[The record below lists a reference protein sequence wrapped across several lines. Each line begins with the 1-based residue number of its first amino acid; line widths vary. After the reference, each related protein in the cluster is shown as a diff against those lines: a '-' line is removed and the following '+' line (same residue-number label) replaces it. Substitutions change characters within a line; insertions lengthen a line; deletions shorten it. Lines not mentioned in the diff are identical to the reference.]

1 MRQRV
6 GLVFAR
12 FWAPERTRLNCP
24 DRLRRPTL
32 SKRFVAFYWTRPV
45 FWAGFRHGFAGIAD
59 AYEKSATIRY
69 QIARLA
75 KYNTEQGGKIF
86 DEFAFMEISSHTAS
100 KEFAD
105 EFNTTVVAAAHRH
118 SAQILFVNFKET
130 DGWRAHQFLDPI
142 LADEE
147 LCMPVPPDPVEVCGE
162 LFDPARHFAMWRARS
177 ESEGAKRRELALQ
190 ELAVAYEHY
199 RHSRGKWDLIRDHLN
214 ERKLLSFG
222 GRAWSSANA
231 EKVFNR
237 FIRDARTL
245 PEDQFFNPNDHF
257 ISS

>member
-6 GLVFAR
+6 GLVFAW
-12 FWAPERTRLNCP
+12 FWALKRSRLNCP

-45 FWAGFRHGFAGIAD
+45 FWAGFRHGFKSITD

-69 QIARLA
+69 QVARLE
-75 KYNTEQGGKIF
+75 KYKSDVSGQIF
-86 DEFAFMEISSHTAS
+86 DRFAFMEISSHTAS

-105 EFNTTVVAAAHRH
+105 EFKTTVVAAAHRH

-130 DGWRAHQFLDPI
+130 DGWRAHQFLDQI

-147 LCMPVPPDPVEVCGE
+147 LCMPVPPCPVGD
-162 LFDPARHFAMWRARS
+162 FDPARHFAMWRARS

-199 RHSRGKWDLIRDHLN
+199 RHSRGKWVLIRDHLN
-214 ERKLLSFG
+214 ERKFLSFG
-222 GRAWSSANA
+222 GRVWSAANA

-237 FIRDARTL
+237 YIRDARTL

-257 ISS
+257 ISG